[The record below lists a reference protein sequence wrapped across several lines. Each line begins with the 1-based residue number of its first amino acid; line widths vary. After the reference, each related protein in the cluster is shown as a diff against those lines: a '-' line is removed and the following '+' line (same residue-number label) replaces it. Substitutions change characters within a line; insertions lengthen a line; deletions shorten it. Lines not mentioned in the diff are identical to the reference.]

1 MSVQTVNPTTGE
13 VLNTYQVQGADWV
26 EKAVGRSTVAF
37 ADWSRRTLTERIG
50 CVQRFESA
58 LRREREGLAR
68 LMTLEMGKPFK
79 QALTEIDKCASSCAT
94 LRETFPVWLREKQ
107 YSTSKGH
114 SIRYMP
120 MGPLLGIMP
129 WNFPLWQVVRFAIPA
144 LLNGNTILLKH
155 APNTW
160 GSSEKIES
168 WFCEAFPDNVYIH
181 LPIDVPMTEKM
192 IGDSRIRGVSL
203 TGSTRAGSAVGA
215 LCGKFLKK
223 CVLELGGSDAYVVF
237 EDADVDRAAQI
248 CVEARLQNAGQ
259 SCVAAK
265 RFIVNKR
272 HVGAF
277 TEKMVALMAKKRVG
291 DPMLPDSDIGPMARL
306 DLRDGL
312 AEQVKKS
319 IAGGAKVAFGTEVS
333 GGPGFFY
340 PPSVLTNVTPGMEAF
355 DEELFGPVAAVIEA
369 ASDRE
374 ALKLANQS
382 RFGLGGAIFT
392 RDIERAKTLAA
403 DDFEAGMIFIN
414 DFVKS
419 DALAPFGGIKDSGIG
434 RELGREG
441 CFEFVSVKTILA
453 AAKA

>member
-1 MSVQTVNPTTGE
+1 MKIETFNPATGE
-13 VLNTYQVQGADWV
+13 VLQAYETQGGDWV
-26 EKAVGRSTVAF
+26 EKAVGRSTQAF
-37 ADWSRRTLTERIG
+37 ADWSHRTLTERIG
-50 CVQRFESA
+50 GIQRFEAA

-68 LMTLEMGKPFK
+68 LMTLEMGKPLK
-79 QALTEIDKCASSCAT
+79 QSLSEIDKCIVSCAA
-94 LRETFPVWLREKQ
+94 LRENFPVWLRERQ
-107 YSTSKGH
+107 YTTSKGH
-114 SIRYMP
+114 NIRYVA

-160 GSSEKIES
+160 GSAEKIEAL
-168 WFCEAFPDNVYIH
+168 FCEAFPDNVYIH

-192 IGDSRIRGVSL
+192 ISDSRIRGVSL
-203 TGSTRAGSAVGA
+203 TGSTRAGRAVGA
-215 LCGKFLKK
+215 LCGQHLKK

-237 EDADVDRAAQI
+237 EDADVDRAAEI
-248 CVEARLQNAGQ
+248 CVEGRLQNAGQ

-272 HVGAF
+272 HIGSF
-277 TEKMVALMAKKRVG
+277 TDKMVALMAKKKVG
-291 DPMLPDSDIGPMARL
+291 DPMLPDTDVGPMARL

-312 AEQVKKS
+312 AAQVKKS
-319 IAGGAKVAFGTEVS
+319 IGEGAKVALGAETPS
-333 GGPGFFY
+333 GKGFFY
-340 PPSVLTNVTPGMEAF
+340 PPSVLTKVTPGMEAF

-369 ASDRE
+369 ATDRE
-374 ALKLANQS
+374 ALRLANQS
-382 RFGLGGAIFT
+382 RYGLGGAIFT
-392 RDIERAKTLAA
+392 RDVERAKTLAA

-419 DALAPFGGIKDSGIG
+419 DALAPFGGVKDSGVG

-441 CFEFVSVKTILA
+441 CFEFATVKTILA
-453 AAKA
+453 PVKG